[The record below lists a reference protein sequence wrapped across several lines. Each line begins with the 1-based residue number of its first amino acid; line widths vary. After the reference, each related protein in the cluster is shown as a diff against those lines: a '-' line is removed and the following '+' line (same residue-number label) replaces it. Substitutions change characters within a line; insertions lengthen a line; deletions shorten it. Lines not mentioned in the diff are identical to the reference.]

1 MKQTTIQNFDP
12 NDLHKFLMQ
21 SARENFD
28 ENREDFNA
36 GMAMLMALVK
46 KYFCDDFDIAIRD
59 NNGWISV
66 DDKSLKQYANKEILI
81 YTACGNIK
89 KAIYSVDNS
98 PYIDD
103 DGTEYQ
109 YSHWFS
115 DEFGDFMWEFDEIKY
130 WQPLPQPP
138 NKRTSL
144 CKKPTN
150 LEPI

>member
-1 MKQTTIQNFDP
+1 MKQSIIENFDP

-66 DDKSLKQYANKEILI
+66 DDELPSENQLVLLFDNFGEQTIGKI
-81 YTACGNIK
+81 IK
-89 KAIYSVDNS
+89 KGNAHNAHNYTLRA
-98 PYIDD
+98 IDD
-103 DGTEYQ
+103 EFIFWLITTTDDYHYGTY
-109 YSHWFS
+109 HDIALIS
-115 DEFGDFMWEFDEIKY
+115 DFAY
-130 WQPLPQPP
+130 WQPLPKPP
-138 NKRTSL
+138 K
-144 CKKPTN
+144 
-150 LEPI
+150 E